1 MPVTSAQVRMARAAL
16 NWTVRDV
23 AKATGLHRNTI
34 MNIEIGRYG
43 GTRDSLGLIERA
55 FQKAGIEF
63 LPQSGVRF
71 HEPEVTSGI
80 RQETAR
86 TGASKAEFSLP
97 YDMKKATSTLEPLS
111 SGQIR
116 AGRALLRWSA
126 EELARASAVG
136 ITTIR
141 RAEISE
147 HRTGLTAANTLA
159 IRHALEA
166 AGIEL
171 IAENGGGVGVRL
183 REALSRKQSGNHL

>member
-1 MPVTSAQVRMARAAL
+1 
-16 NWTVRDV
+16 
-23 AKATGLHRNTI
+23 
-34 MNIEIGRYG
+34 
-43 GTRDSLGLIERA
+43 
-55 FQKAGIEF
+55 
-63 LPQSGVRF
+63 
-71 HEPEVTSGI
+71 
-80 RQETAR
+80 
-86 TGASKAEFSLP
+86 
-97 YDMKKATSTLEPLS
+97 MKKSTSTLEPLS

-147 HRTGLTAANTLA
+147 HRTALTAANTLA